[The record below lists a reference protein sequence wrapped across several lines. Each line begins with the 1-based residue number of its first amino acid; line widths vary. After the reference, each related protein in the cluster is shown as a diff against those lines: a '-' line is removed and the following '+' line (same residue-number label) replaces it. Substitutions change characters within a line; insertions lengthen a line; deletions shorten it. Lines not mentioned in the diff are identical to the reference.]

1 MTSDLHFG
9 ADGRFKI
16 VQFTD
21 VHWLEGSRHEER
33 LIGIIGSI
41 LDLEKPDLVVLTGDI
56 VHSPAGSL
64 DGCRKVTAP
73 MGERG
78 IPWAAVLGNHDDE
91 GDATR
96 QEIAACLEALP
107 LSLMKRGPVELGGC
121 GNYAINIC
129 KAGSDEASARLYF
142 LDSNAYSPLKSRGVD
157 GYAWITRDQIRW
169 FQSMLPPRPLPSLAF
184 FHIPVPEYDE
194 AWKTGVAV
202 GRKGEGI
209 CSPRLN
215 SGFFAAL
222 VESGSVL
229 GTFVGH
235 DHSNDYAAML
245 HGVCLA
251 YGRSVGLDTYGDL
264 ARGARV
270 IELAEGAD
278 DFASWIREEGGIIAA
293 QFSRAGLISTANHE
307 G

>member
-9 ADGRFKI
+9 QNRRFKI
-16 VQFTD
+16 VQFSD
-21 VHWLEGSRHEER
+21 IHWVAGSRHEER
-33 LIGIIGSI
+33 LLRIIGSI
-41 LDLEKPDLVVLTGDI
+41 LDWEKPDMVVLTGDI
-56 VHSPAGSL
+56 VHSPTGSF
-64 DGCRKVTAP
+64 DGCCKVTSP
-73 MGERG
+73 MVERG

-91 GDATR
+91 GDAAR

-121 GNYAINIC
+121 GNYALNIY
-129 KAGSDEASARLYF
+129 KTDSAEAAARLYF
-142 LDSNAYSPLKSRGVD
+142 LDSNSYSPLKSRGVD
-157 GYAWITRDQIRW
+157 GYAWITQDQIRW
-169 FQSMLPPRPLPSLAF
+169 FRSMLPPHPLPSLAF
-184 FHIPVPEYDE
+184 FHIPIPEYDE
-194 AWKTGVAV
+194 AWKSGVAV
-202 GRKGEGI
+202 GRKGEDI

-215 SGFFAAL
+215 SGFFSAL

-235 DHSNDYAAML
+235 DHSNDFAAVL

-264 ARGARV
+264 GRGARV
-270 IELAEGAD
+270 IELTEGRM
-278 DFASWIREEGGIIAA
+278 DFDSWIREEDGRVADRFI
-293 QFSRAGLISTANHE
+293 RAGLISGANHE